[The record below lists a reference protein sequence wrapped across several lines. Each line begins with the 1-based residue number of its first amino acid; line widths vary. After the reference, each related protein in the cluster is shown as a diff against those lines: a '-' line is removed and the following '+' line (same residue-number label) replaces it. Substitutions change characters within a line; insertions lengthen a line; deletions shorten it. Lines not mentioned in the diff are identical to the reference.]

1 MKNYLPIDLNNSSF
15 QFIHIDMIRS
25 YGIACKFVKTSHCEF
40 NITDM
45 KLVST
50 SPFGRKEYKVI
61 GRYPSKRVEN
71 NNNYGH
77 EMSVEITNKDY
88 SLEDPQSRI
97 NDNKY
102 LTATYSPNGIIN
114 KDCIIDLHIEGENNN
129 LIITSNDNSDTI
141 GIKVSFGNRF
151 CKFYVI

>member
-1 MKNYLPIDLNNSSF
+1 
-15 QFIHIDMIRS
+15 
-25 YGIACKFVKTSHCEF
+25 
-40 NITDM
+40 
-45 KLVST
+45 
-50 SPFGRKEYKVI
+50 
-61 GRYPSKRVEN
+61 
-71 NNNYGH
+71 
-77 EMSVEITNKDY
+77 MSVEITNEDY

-129 LIITSNDNSDTI
+129 LIITSNDDSDTS
-141 GIKVSFGNRF
+141 GINVSFGNRF